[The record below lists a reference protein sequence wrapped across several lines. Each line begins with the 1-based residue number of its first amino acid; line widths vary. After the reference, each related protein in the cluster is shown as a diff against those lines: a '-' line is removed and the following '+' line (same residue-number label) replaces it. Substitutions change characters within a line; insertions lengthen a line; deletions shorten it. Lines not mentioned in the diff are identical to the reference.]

1 MKLIRNSKL
10 KEDYSDEVFY
20 DDLDTP
26 DMSVEEYDDDY
37 YFGSE
42 RKHTAEMIDYTDV
55 LNTIVAK
62 LDKIEKALS
71 SSKTVSAVIADDIS
85 LPEPAP
91 ATKPISESYAAA
103 KPSGMLAEMQSVL
116 SQQGGILPSMGDMGA
131 ARNSVE
137 ATLSGAGAQIP
148 AAGTTVDVNNIPG
161 NLNQVSSLG
170 TMSADIY
177 DDSF

>member
-10 KEDYSDEVFY
+10 KEDYNDEVFY

-26 DMSVEEYDDDY
+26 DMGVEEYDDDY

-42 RKHTAEMIDYTDV
+42 RKHTSEMIDYTDI

-62 LDKIEKALS
+62 LDRIEKALS
-71 SSKTVSAVIADDIS
+71 SSKTVSAVIADDIAAPS
-85 LPEPAP
+85 EPTP
-91 ATKPISESYAAA
+91 TTKPISESYAAA

-131 ARNSVE
+131 ARNGVE
-137 ATLSGAGAQIP
+137 AVLPSAQAPVAGAAI
-148 AAGTTVDVNNIPG
+148 DINNIPG

-170 TMSADIY
+170 TMSADVY
-177 DDSF
+177 NDSF